1 MKSLNS
7 QNSNKIFIKADY
19 ILVFR
24 KFMKKLSFLRLLSYF
39 FISNNIC
46 EAQIIGI
53 IKDQIA
59 PIEYATVVAV
69 SLQDSSKIFG
79 ALSGING
86 TFKIEN
92 IPQGSY
98 KLKVSFFGYKSTSI
112 PSVDV
117 NKGQQVTD
125 IGIVTL
131 FDESKSLDEVVVQG
145 EKKDLLIDI
154 DKKVYQ
160 VDKNPIATGGS
171 AADVLKQIPSVNVD
185 MDGNIQVRGSDN
197 LIVWIN
203 GRPSGITGGSRQ
215 AILDQIP
222 ASAID
227 RVEIITNPS
236 ARYDPDGKSGIIN
249 IILKKNSING
259 INGSILAGVG
269 SRDKY
274 SVAPKHD
281 PYNSIDQRNAL
292 NKYNG
297 ALSLNFKK
305 GKFNLSTNMSTR
317 ENPTWTYG
325 EVYRNNKVANNYFDQ
340 YAGGENLIARSY
352 TLSQITDFSPTDK
365 NIISLELLGGYSK
378 NNQFEN
384 IFYHFKDSSL
394 QPTYT
399 NKRITNE
406 NRSNQNFDI
415 NLFWKKNFKQAN
427 RELNVS
433 GTISWAQNEGVA
445 SFNQQNYLPR
455 DFTKSISLF
464 PENRTLNTRNGKNTI
479 YILQTDYVHPFG
491 AKTIIETGL
500 KTTFRAFNSF
510 LAYDTLNLSGN
521 YDRNNQLSNNLIF
534 NENVFAGYLICKY
547 NFNNNWALQLG
558 SRLEQTYVQTQTAEK
573 SFNYPYLRAYP
584 SFYVIRKIVNN
595 QELKLNYSRRI
606 NRPGFG
612 AINPI
617 PTYTD
622 PYNLMVGSQDIKP
635 EDIHS
640 FELGY
645 SKTWAKHTFTPTLY
659 YRRIIDPMTRYRIIL
674 LESGV
679 SIQTTTNL
687 SYAENFGT
695 ELILRNEWFKWWNLT
710 STVNFL
716 SSKIVGSAGGENLF
730 NENINYNVKVLS
742 NFKFWKNADLQIS
755 ANYASKVITPQG
767 TLKAFNGVDI
777 GFKKD
782 IVKNVL
788 ALTININ
795 DIFNTRQFN
804 IVFDT
809 PTYAT
814 EFVRKWESRIL
825 TLNLKYKFGSQFGET
840 KRGKKAEMNTEGGG

>member
-1 MKSLNS
+1 MKN
-7 QNSNKIFIKADY
+7 F
-19 ILVFR
+19 
-24 KFMKKLSFLRLLSYF
+24 LSFLLFSSF
-39 FISNNIC
+39 FLFNNISV
-46 EAQIIGI
+46 AQIVGI
-53 IKDQIA
+53 IKDKDQNS

-69 SLQDSSKIFG
+69 SLLDSSKVFG

-86 TFKIEN
+86 SFNIEN

-98 KLKVSFFGYKSTSI
+98 KLKVSFFGYKSTFI
-112 PSVDV
+112 PLVDLS
-117 NKGQQVTD
+117 KGQVVTD
-125 IGIVTL
+125 IGIITL
-131 FDESKSLDEVVVQG
+131 SVESKNLDEVVVQG
-145 EKKDLLIDI
+145 EKRDLLIDI

-171 AADVLKQIPSVNVD
+171 AADVLMQIPSVNVD
-185 MDGNIQVRGSDN
+185 MDGNIQVRGSGN

-227 RVEIITNPS
+227 RVELITNPS
-236 ARYDPDGKSGIIN
+236 ARYDPDGMSGIIN
-249 IILKKNSING
+249 IILKKNTING
-259 INGSILAGVG
+259 INGSVLAGVG

-274 SVAPKHD
+274 SVAPQHD
-281 PYNSIDQRNAL
+281 PYNSINQHNAL

-340 YAGGENLIARSY
+340 FAGGENLLARSY
-352 TLSQITDFSPTDK
+352 TLSQITDFSPNDK

-378 NNQFEN
+378 NKQFETIYYN
-384 IFYHFKDSSL
+384 FKDSIQ

-399 NKRITNE
+399 NKRNTDGS
-406 NRSNQNFDI
+406 RSNQNLDV
-415 NLFWKKNFKQAN
+415 NLFWKRTFAQNK

-433 GTISWAQNEGVA
+433 GSTSWAQNEGIA
-445 SFNQQNYLPR
+445 SFNQQNYTPG
-455 DFTKSISLF
+455 DFTKSISLY
-464 PENRTLNTRNGKNTI
+464 PNNRTLNTNNGANTI

-491 AKTIIETGL
+491 DKTIIETGL
-500 KTTFRAFNSF
+500 KTTFRSFNNF
-510 LAYDTLNLSGN
+510 LGYDTLNPTGN
-521 YDRNNQLSNNLIF
+521 YDRNNQLTNNLIF
-534 NENVFAGYLICKY
+534 NENVFAGYLIGKY
-547 NFNNNWALQLG
+547 NFNNNWAVQFG
-558 SRLEQTYVQTQTAEK
+558 TRLEQTYVQTEAAGNTY
-573 SFNYPYLRAYP
+573 NYPYLRAYP
-584 SFYVIRKIVNN
+584 SFYVVRKIGSD

-622 PYNLMVGSQDIKP
+622 PYNLMVGSQDIRP

-645 SKTWAKHTFTPTLY
+645 SKTWAKHTLTPTIY
-659 YRRIIDPMTRYRIIL
+659 YRRILDPMTRYRIIVP
-674 LESGV
+674 ESGV

-687 SYAENFGT
+687 TYAENYGA

-710 STVNFL
+710 STVNLL
-716 SSKIVGSAGGENLF
+716 SSKIVGNAGGEDLF
-730 NENINYNVKVLS
+730 NENINYNIKILS
-742 NFKFWKNADLQIS
+742 NFKFWKDADLQIS

-767 TLKAFNGVDI
+767 TLQAFNGVDI

-788 ALTININ
+788 ALTLNIS
-795 DIFNTRQFN
+795 DVFNTRQFN
-804 IVFDT
+804 IIFDT

-814 EFVRKWESRIL
+814 EFVRKWESRIF
-825 TLNLKYKFGSQFGET
+825 TLNLKYKFGTQFSET
-840 KRGKKAEMNTEGGG
+840 KRGKKAESNSEAGG